1 MQKVSRRQQ
10 FIFTLPGLLLLVAF
24 LIGGGAEA
32 LIGNTPTAFAAQSQ
46 DQSETYSQVRDT
58 VKVSRAVTAQATAL
72 DNCPVAGKDRKPS
85 FGSAVIVTNDE
96 VICSDLISFGGSVMI
111 SGEVDGNV
119 VTFGGNVVVS
129 GRVNGNVTLYGGD
142 LNLQDDARVNGDI
155 HVCGGQWVQNANS
168 ELHGNVFACTKSIGE
183 LFLSDCGATFHFW
196 FTLAW
201 IILGMLVSTLLP
213 EHVMFVR
220 STVQNKAKRSLA
232 LGFLTILL
240 APAILAVLIAL
251 IISIPLAIMVAVVLL
266 AAWAL
271 GTVAIGT
278 LIGDRLLRTI
288 APQHNTRLTQVIVGI
303 ALLTLVGSLPVIG
316 FISSIGTGLLGI
328 GAVFLSRF
336 GTRLYHPP
344 RQPLS
349 F

>member
-1 MQKVSRRQQ
+1 M
-10 FIFTLPGLLLLVAF
+10 FILPGIALLAAF

-32 LIGNTPTAFAAQSQ
+32 LTRGIPTAFAASSR
-46 DQSETYSQVRDT
+46 DQSEKYPQNGRSVQR
-58 VKVSRAVTAQATAL
+58 SESVTALATEL
-72 DNCPVAGKDRKPS
+72 DNCPALGQHRKPS
-85 FGSAVIVTNDE
+85 FGSTVVVTNDE
-96 VICSDLISFGGSVMI
+96 VICGDLTSFGGRVII

-119 VTFGGNVVVS
+119 VTFGGNVVVA
-129 GRVNGNVTLYGGD
+129 GKVNGNVTLYGGN
-142 LNLQDDARVNGDI
+142 LNLQDDAHVHGDI
-155 HVCGGQWVQNANS
+155 HFCGGQWVQHTNS
-168 ELHGNVFACTKSIGE
+168 ELHGNVFGCTESIGE
-183 LFLSDCGATFHFW
+183 LFLSDGGASFHFW

-201 IILGMLVSTLLP
+201 IILGMLLITLLP

-220 STVQNKAKRSLA
+220 STVQNKARRSLA

-240 APAILAVLIAL
+240 APTILVVLIAL
-251 IISIPLAIMVAVVLL
+251 IISIPLAILIAVVLL
-266 AAWAL
+266 AGWAL
-271 GTVAIGT
+271 GTVAVGT
-278 LIGDRLLRTI
+278 LIGDRLLRSI

-303 ALLTLVGSLPVIG
+303 ALLALVGSLPVIG
-316 FISSIGTGLLGI
+316 FISSVGTGLLGL

>member
-1 MQKVSRRQQ
+1 M
-10 FIFTLPGLLLLVAF
+10 
-24 LIGGGAEA
+24 
-32 LIGNTPTAFAAQSQ
+32 TPST
-46 DQSETYSQVRDT
+46 EWE
-58 VKVSRAVTAQATAL
+58 
-72 DNCPVAGKDRKPS
+72 NCPVLGEHRKPS
-85 FGSAVIVTNDE
+85 FGRAVEVKSDE
-96 VICSDLISFGGSVMI
+96 VICSDLISFGGPVSI
-111 SGEVDGNV
+111 SGQVDGNV
-119 VTFGGNVVVS
+119 VTFGGNVVVA
-129 GRVNGNVTLYGGD
+129 GKVNGNVTLYGGN
-142 LNLQDDARVNGDI
+142 LNLQHDAQVNGDI
-155 HVCGGQWVQNANS
+155 HVCGGRLLPEDSDS
-168 ELHGNVFACTKSIGE
+168 ELHGNVLTCPNSIGE
-183 LFLSDCGATFHFW
+183 LFLSDGGTTFHFW

-201 IILGMLVSTLLP
+201 IILGMLLSTLLP

-232 LGFLTILL
+232 LGFLTMLL
-240 APAILAVLIAL
+240 APAILVVLITL
-251 IISIPLAIMVAVVLL
+251 IISIPLAILVAIVLL

-278 LIGDRLLRTI
+278 LIGDRLLRSI

-316 FISSIGTGLLGI
+316 FIISIGTGLLGM

>member
-1 MQKVSRRQQ
+1 MQVS
-10 FIFTLPGLLLLVAF
+10 
-24 LIGGGAEA
+24 
-32 LIGNTPTAFAAQSQ
+32 QS
-46 DQSETYSQVRDT
+46 
-58 VKVSRAVTAQATAL
+58 VKVPAIQLDDCPAQ
-72 DNCPVAGKDRKPS
+72 GEHRKPS
-85 FGSAVIVTNDE
+85 FGSAVLVRSDE
-96 VICSDLISFGGSVMI
+96 VICGDLTSFGGSVTI
-111 SGEVDGNV
+111 SGKVDGNV
-119 VTFGGNVVVS
+119 VTFGGDVVIT
-129 GRVNGNVTLYGGD
+129 GKVNGNVTLYGG
-142 LNLQDDARVNGDI
+142 NLYLRGDANVVGDI
-155 HVCGGQWVQNANS
+155 HVCGGQSVEDANS

-183 LFLSDCGATFHFW
+183 LFLSDGGASFHFW
-196 FTLAW
+196 FALAW
-201 IILGMLVSTLLP
+201 IILGMLLSTLLP

-278 LIGDRLLRTI
+278 LIGDRLLRSI

-316 FISSIGTGLLGI
+316 FITSIGTGLLGI
-328 GAVFLSRF
+328 GAVLLSRF

>member
-1 MQKVSRRQQ
+1 M
-10 FIFTLPGLLLLVAF
+10 LL
-24 LIGGGAEA
+24 
-32 LIGNTPTAFAAQSQ
+32 T
-46 DQSETYSQVRDT
+46 
-58 VKVSRAVTAQATAL
+58 
-72 DNCPVAGKDRKPS
+72 
-85 FGSAVIVTNDE
+85 
-96 VICSDLISFGGSVMI
+96 
-111 SGEVDGNV
+111 
-119 VTFGGNVVVS
+119 
-129 GRVNGNVTLYGGD
+129 
-142 LNLQDDARVNGDI
+142 
-155 HVCGGQWVQNANS
+155 
-168 ELHGNVFACTKSIGE
+168 
-183 LFLSDCGATFHFW
+183 
-196 FTLAW
+196 
-201 IILGMLVSTLLP
+201 TLLP

-220 STVQNKAKRSLA
+220 STVQNKTKRSLA

-240 APAILAVLIAL
+240 APAILIVLIAL
-251 IISIPLAIMVAVVLL
+251 IISIPLAILVAIVLL

-278 LIGDRLLRTI
+278 LIGDKLLRSI

-316 FISSIGTGLLGI
+316 FISSIGMGLLGI

>member
-1 MQKVSRRQQ
+1 MQKFSRRQH
-10 FIFTLPGLLLLVAF
+10 FMLTLPGLVLLAAF
-24 LIGGGAEA
+24 LIGGGAKA
-32 LIGNTPTAFAAQSQ
+32 LSASTPTAFAANSHDQPETHPQSGGSVQ
-46 DQSETYSQVRDT
+46 VSQSVRT
-58 VKVSRAVTAQATAL
+58 PTTEL
-72 DNCPVAGKDRKPS
+72 ENCPALGEHRGPS
-85 FGSAVIVTNDE
+85 FGSAVVVTSNE
-96 VICSDLISFGGSVMI
+96 VICSDLTSFGGRVTI

-119 VTFGGNVVVS
+119 VTFGGNVVVA
-129 GRVNGNVTLYGGD
+129 GRVNGNVTLYGGN
-142 LNLQDDARVNGDI
+142 LNLQEGAHINGDI
-155 HVCGGQWVQNANS
+155 HVCGGQWAEDANS
-168 ELHGNVFACTKSIGE
+168 ELHGNVFACTESIGE
-183 LFLSDCGATFHFW
+183 LFLSDGGASFHFW

-201 IILGMLVSTLLP
+201 IILGMLLITLLP

-251 IISIPLAIMVAVVLL
+251 IISIPLAILVAVVLL
-266 AAWAL
+266 AGWAL

-278 LIGDRLLRTI
+278 LIGDRLLRSI
-288 APQHNTRLTQVIVGI
+288 APQHNTRLTQLIVGI

-316 FISSIGTGLLGI
+316 FITSIGTGLLGI

-336 GTRLYHPP
+336 GTRLYQPP

>member
-1 MQKVSRRQQ
+1 MQKFSRRQQ
-10 FIFTLPGLLLLVAF
+10 FMITLPGLVLLAAF

-32 LIGNTPTAFAAQSQ
+32 LSGKTATAFAANAHY
-46 DQSETYSQVRDT
+46 QSETSPQSGGIVLASQSVM
-58 VKVSRAVTAQATAL
+58 APATEL
-72 DNCPVAGKDRKPS
+72 ENRPVLGEHRKPS
-85 FGSAVIVTNDE
+85 FGRAVEVKSDE
-96 VICSDLISFGGSVMI
+96 VICSDLTSFGGPVTI
-111 SGEVDGNV
+111 YGQVDGNV
-119 VTFGGNVVVS
+119 VTFGGNVAVS
-129 GRVNGNVTLYGGD
+129 GKVNGNVTLYGGN
-142 LNLQDDARVNGDI
+142 LNLQHDAYVKGDI
-155 HVCGGQWVQNANS
+155 HVCGGQLAEDTNS
-168 ELHGNVFACTKSIGE
+168 ELHGNVFTCPSIGK
-183 LFLSDCGATFHFW
+183 LFLSDSGASFHFW

-232 LGFLTILL
+232 LGFLTMLL
-240 APAILAVLIAL
+240 APAILVVLITL
-251 IISIPLAIMVAVVLL
+251 IISIPLAILVAIVLL

-271 GTVAIGT
+271 GTVAIAT
-278 LIGDRLLRTI
+278 LIGDKLLRSI

-316 FISSIGTGLLGI
+316 FICSIGTGLLGL

>member
-1 MQKVSRRQQ
+1 ML
-10 FIFTLPGLLLLVAF
+10 TLPGLVLLAAF

-32 LIGNTPTAFAAQSQ
+32 LSGSIPTALAANSQ
-46 DQSETYSQVRDT
+46 HQSETHPQSGGTVLPSQSVMA
-58 VKVSRAVTAQATAL
+58 SATEL
-72 DNCPVAGKDRKPS
+72 ETCPVLGEHLKPS
-85 FGSAVIVTNDE
+85 FGRAVEVTEGE
-96 VICSDLISFGGSVMI
+96 VICSDLTSFGGPVTI
-111 SGEVDGNV
+111 NGQVDGNV
-119 VTFGGNVVVS
+119 VTFGGNVVVT
-129 GRVNGNVTLYGGD
+129 GKVNGNITLYGGN
-142 LNLQDDARVNGDI
+142 LNLQGDARVNGDI
-155 HVCGGQWVQNANS
+155 HVCGGQLAEDTNS
-168 ELHGNVFACTKSIGE
+168 ELHGNVFTCPKSIGE
-183 LFLSDCGATFHFW
+183 LILSDGGPSFHFW

-201 IILGMLVSTLLP
+201 IILGMLLSTLLP

-240 APAILAVLIAL
+240 APAILVVLITL
-251 IISIPLAIMVAVVLL
+251 IISIPLAILVVIVLL

-278 LIGDRLLRTI
+278 LIGDRLLRSI

-316 FISSIGTGLLGI
+316 FITSIGTGSLGI

-336 GTRLYHPP
+336 GTRLYQPP

-349 F
+349 V

>member
-1 MQKVSRRQQ
+1 MQKFLRRHQ
-10 FIFTLPGLLLLVAF
+10 FMLTLPRLVLLAAL

-32 LIGNTPTAFAAQSQ
+32 LSGSIPTAFAANAGQ
-46 DQSETYSQVRDT
+46 QSEAHTQSGGTVLVSQSVMTSARE
-58 VKVSRAVTAQATAL
+58 L
-72 DNCPVAGKDRKPS
+72 DNCPAQSEQLKPS
-85 FGSAVIVTNDE
+85 FGRAVEVKSDE
-96 VICSDLISFGGSVMI
+96 VICSDLISFGGPVTI
-111 SGEVDGNV
+111 DGQVDGNV
-119 VTFGGNVVVS
+119 VTFGGNVVVT
-129 GRVNGNVTLYGGD
+129 GKVNGNVTLYGGN
-142 LNLQDDARVNGDI
+142 LNLQSAAYVNGDI
-155 HVCGGQWVQNANS
+155 HVCGGQLAEDTNS
-168 ELHGNVFACTKSIGE
+168 ELHGDVFTCPKSIGE
-183 LFLSDCGATFHFW
+183 LFLSDGGPSFHFW

-201 IILGMLVSTLLP
+201 IILGMLLSTLLP

-220 STVQNKAKRSLA
+220 STVQNKTKRSLA

-240 APAILAVLIAL
+240 APAILVVLITL
-251 IISIPLAIMVAVVLL
+251 IISIPLAILVAIVLL

-278 LIGDRLLRTI
+278 LIGDWLLRSI

-303 ALLTLVGSLPVIG
+303 ALLTLVGYLPVIG
-316 FISSIGTGLLGI
+316 FITSIGTGLLGI

-336 GTRLYHPP
+336 GTRLYYPP